1 MYDADAVKKLFERKR
16 QLNRRI
22 IELRGALQIDL
33 AFAFEHYYEARAY
46 TYFAI
51 EEKIQDFEELFLKL
65 EIQIDESDNLSDL
78 GRTAER
84 VAYVEDR
91 LDELQSE
98 IYNRPRRRR
107 RRPFS
112 FGDFFSQFA
121 GQQNG
126 NGAGG
131 SQGEIS
137 SLAEAYQVL
146 GLEEG
151 VNLAGVTA
159 AFRKFAKEYH
169 PDARGGDRSSET
181 QLRKVVEAYQ
191 MIKEFLEESRNRE

>member
-1 MYDADAVKKLFERKR
+1 MYDADATKKLFARKR

-22 IELRGALQIDL
+22 IELRSTLQIDL
-33 AFAFEHYYEARAY
+33 AFAFEHYYEAHAY

-84 VAYVEDR
+84 VSYVEDR

-98 IYNRPRRRR
+98 IYNRPRRKR

-112 FGDFFSQFA
+112 FGDFFSQFSR
-121 GQQNG
+121 QNG
-126 NGAGG
+126 NASSA
-131 SQGEIS
+131 SQGEIA
-137 SLAEAYQVL
+137 SLAEAYQIL
-146 GLEEG
+146 DLEEG

-159 AFRKFAKEYH
+159 AFRRFAKEYH

-191 MIKEFLEESRNRE
+191 MIKDYLEESRNLG

>member
-1 MYDADAVKKLFERKR
+1 MYDADATKKLFERKR

-22 IELRGALQIDL
+22 IELRGTLQIDL

-46 TYFAI
+46 TYFAV

-84 VAYVEDR
+84 VSYVEDR

-112 FGDFFSQFA
+112 FGDFFNQYS
-121 GQQNG
+121 QQNG
-126 NGAGG
+126 NAQSA

-137 SLAEAYQVL
+137 SLAEAYQIL

-191 MIKEFLEESRNRE
+191 MIKDYLEESRNLG